1 MRRKAHSSRWYSWRG
16 VERVDHGRTIRHGR
30 IFELSYLHYILA
42 FFHRALSIFRDHRLY
57 PFCSQIVLGS
67 LTEPLMIL
75 MSLIAQLKNIEKWC
89 INLVRLHFYLLT
101 VLLLKWLQPER
112 ISPCICLPWKNT
124 SEHYLKHCIYFIL
137 GNTSK
142 RLWKFSEARSV
153 HQSSLR
159 WVQRLW
165 RP

>member
-1 MRRKAHSSRWYSWRG
+1 MHSAVELSVQSQRQFPGRGIHKYKTLGWERAKDIWMRRKAHSSRWYSWRG
-16 VERVDHGRTIRHGR
+16 VESVDHGRTIRHGR

-57 PFCSQIVLGS
+57 PFCSQIVVGS
-67 LTEPLMIL
+67 LIEVMIL

-112 ISPCICLPWKNT
+112 ISPYICLPW
-124 SEHYLKHCIYFIL
+124 
-137 GNTSK
+137 
-142 RLWKFSEARSV
+142 
-153 HQSSLR
+153 
-159 WVQRLW
+159 
-165 RP
+165 